1 MKKGI
6 FISTIS
12 LAIMAGG
19 ALLLTRLLD
28 DRAIA
33 PESLPDR
40 YRTFLSS
47 NFPKEG
53 IAFVK
58 EDRDFLI
65 KKYEVLLTDGTKVE
79 FRVNGDWKEIKR
91 HGAAVPEN
99 LIPTEVLTRV
109 DELFPCCMITKAEY
123 ERKRLELKLDNG
135 YELEFDQNLTLIDLD
150 R

>member
-6 FISTIS
+6 IISVIS
-12 LAIMAGG
+12 FAIMAGG

-28 DRAIA
+28 DRAIP
-33 PESLPDR
+33 PESLPNS
-40 YRTFLSS
+40 YRTFLNS
-47 NFPKEG
+47 NFSGEG

-79 FRVNGDWKEIKR
+79 FRINGEWKEIKR
-91 HGAAVPEN
+91 LGAPIPDC
-99 LIPTEVLTRV
+99 LIPSEAQRKVI
-109 DELFPCCMITKAEY
+109 ELFPGSLIVKAEY

-135 YELEFDQNLTLIDLD
+135 YELEFDRNFMLIDLD